1 MDSLLDILSN
11 KDFSVPDEVAA
22 IKTYVVNN
30 YKQDVSV
37 SINKSEITISSRSAG
52 LISTLRLNIPAIA
65 EAAST
70 TKKIRFRVG

>member
-52 LISTLRLNIPAIA
+52 LISTLRLNSPAIA